1 MLSKP
6 TTPQVLLDCRRE
18 LLETIDPA
26 VSDPNVKITIQM
38 LENVLRNCA
47 ERAAH
52 EIAWMRQESDLM
64 VGYARDVRA
73 ALGTTA
79 ELDRAL
85 SDYDTGDN
93 DTLDLDAVSDSYS
106 RAGECLSV
114 AIERVFAAG
123 DTTLHLRGR
132 EILALRLSHED
143 AIKGEWAFV
152 GRG

>member
-26 VSDPNVKITIQM
+26 VSDPNVKIAIQM

-47 ERAAH
+47 ERSAH
-52 EIAWMRQESDLM
+52 EIAWMREESDLM
-64 VGYARDVRA
+64 VAFARDVKSTVGSTPEIDA
-73 ALGTTA
+73 ALA
-79 ELDRAL
+79 AYE
-85 SDYDTGDN
+85 TGDN
-93 DTLDLDAVSDSYS
+93 TTLHLEAVSDSYS

-114 AIERVFAAG
+114 AMEKVFAAG
-123 DTTLHLRGR
+123 HTELHLRGR
-132 EILALRLSHED
+132 DILALRLAHED

>member
-26 VSDPNVKITIQM
+26 VSDPNVKIAIQM

-52 EIAWMRQESDLM
+52 EIAWMRQESALM

-93 DTLDLDAVSDSYS
+93 DALELDAVSDSYS

-123 DTTLHLRGR
+123 DTVLHLRGR

>member
-6 TTPQVLLDCRRE
+6 TTPQILLDCRRE

-26 VSDPNVKITIQM
+26 VTDPTVKVAIQM

-52 EIAWMRQESDLM
+52 EIAWMRSESDAM
-64 VGYARDVRA
+64 VAYARDVASTVGSTAAIDA
-73 ALGTTA
+73 ALA
-79 ELDRAL
+79 
-85 SDYDTGDN
+85 DYDKGDN
-93 DTLDLDAVSDSYS
+93 VSLELDAVSDAYG
-106 RAGECLSV
+106 RAGECLST
-114 AIERVFAAG
+114 ALERVFAIG
-123 DTTLHLRGR
+123 HTELHLRGR
-132 EILALRLSHED
+132 AILDVRLAHED

>member
-52 EIAWMRQESDLM
+52 EIAWMRQESALM

-93 DTLDLDAVSDSYS
+93 DALELDAVSDSYS

-123 DTTLHLRGR
+123 DTVLHLRGR